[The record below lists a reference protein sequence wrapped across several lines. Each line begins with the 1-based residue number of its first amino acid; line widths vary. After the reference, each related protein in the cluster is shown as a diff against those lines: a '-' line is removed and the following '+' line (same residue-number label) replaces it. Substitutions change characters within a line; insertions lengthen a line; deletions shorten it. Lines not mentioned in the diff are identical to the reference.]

1 MAIKIRQYLV
11 WYKLRARKFIL
22 MDSIGN
28 RLKFLRGKQSGEE
41 FSKLLDTHPQTIYR
55 YERGERKPDLDFVQ
69 LVVKKTGVCIEWLIT
84 GEGPVYPCEQNKTEK
99 LVELRK
105 SIAAITEPKDD
116 FITIPMAKAVL
127 SAGSGSL
134 ETSGEC
140 ERGYAFRRDFIERKG
155 NYRDMILMR
164 VYGDSMEPEIMD
176 NDIVLLDQS
185 KRTVLPGRIFA
196 VGFEDAIYLKR
207 IDMLPGKVVLKSI
220 NPMYPP
226 VELDIR
232 GQMSD
237 LFRVIG
243 RVLWCGREYK

>member
-1 MAIKIRQYLV
+1 
-11 WYKLRARKFIL
+11 
-22 MDSIGN
+22 
-28 RLKFLRGKQSGEE
+28 
-41 FSKLLDTHPQTIYR
+41 
-55 YERGERKPDLDFVQ
+55 
-69 LVVKKTGVCIEWLIT
+69 
-84 GEGPVYPCEQNKTEK
+84 
-99 LVELRK
+99 
-105 SIAAITEPKDD
+105 
-116 FITIPMAKAVL
+116 
-127 SAGSGSL
+127 
-134 ETSGEC
+134 
-140 ERGYAFRRDFIERKG
+140 
-155 NYRDMILMR
+155 MILMR

-176 NDIVLLDQS
+176 SDVVLLDQS

-232 GQMSD
+232 GQMND